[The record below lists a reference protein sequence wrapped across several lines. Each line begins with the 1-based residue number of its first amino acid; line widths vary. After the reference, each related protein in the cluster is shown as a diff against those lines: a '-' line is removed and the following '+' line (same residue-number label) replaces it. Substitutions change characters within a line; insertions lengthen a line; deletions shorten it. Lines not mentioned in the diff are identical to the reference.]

1 MAPYLTALRGQHD
14 GQEIPGLLW
23 SAEAGQNNR
32 QIIEHLRAEGPW
44 LAARQAGRG
53 IFTLDTPD
61 DPESDHLE
69 DGRETSWQVDLRQP
83 GSRGLLQLL
92 LLRHLRDRKVLV
104 DLRTGFVTVRTR
116 EEGERLLVDGLELHV
131 EALGE
136 HECLVWANPVQRVL
150 DARPEALSSSGH
162 RAIDLWFPI
171 EGVSFASAHPKP
183 HQVGCSVSIGRRAR
197 LIRPGDPCAIIVAE
211 TPSELSAQ
219 DVVNALRSWFGG
231 VSVAGLRLSS
241 DPASGDEL
249 GFTEHAFPDTE
260 AVALDSSDQQI
271 PLDDVFRAA
280 LGGRTALRTPRLP
293 PQNFHLSGLHPD
305 AALATAQT
313 LNERAA
319 EWHGVALQFTTEPV
333 PGSLPL
339 ELDAKAPV
347 VTQPRSSRAAGQAA
361 SLFLE
366 CVRRSGGDPWR
377 LSNPRGRWA
386 LGIAQAFLY
395 GKMHHLALALLD
407 PSGRLAASCV
417 VPFRFA
423 DLGEASFARSLARKL
438 WIDPPADLVVHVDE
452 SLDPPPAF
460 LSAIAPRCPAWRI
473 RRRSV
478 PRAFGASSFAWLSAD
493 TIAASGRHLLAL
505 VEREDGIRPLGMD
518 LLAGE
523 DDPLRA
529 FEEALVLEYAW
540 TPGRAER
547 RHGPASL
554 EWARGLLFQKDRYQ
568 PLAQPRR
575 HQEDNP

>member
-1 MAPYLTALRGQHD
+1 MALYLTALRGQHD

-32 QIIEHLRAEGPW
+32 QIIEHLRAENPW
-44 LAARQAGRG
+44 LGARLAGRG

-61 DPESDHLE
+61 DPESDHLK
-69 DGRETSWQVDLRQP
+69 DGRESTWQMDLRQP
-83 GSRGLLQLL
+83 GSRGLVQLL

-116 EEGERLLVDGLELHV
+116 EEEGRLHVDGLELHV
-131 EALGE
+131 ESLGE
-136 HECLVWANPVQRVL
+136 RECLVWAHPVQRVL
-150 DARPEALSSSGH
+150 DARPEALSGSGH

-183 HQVGCSVSIGRRAR
+183 HQVGCSVGIGRRAR

-219 DVVNALRSWFGG
+219 EVVNALRSWFGG
-231 VSVAGLRLSS
+231 ASIAGLQLSS
-241 DPASGDEL
+241 DPASGDDL
-249 GFTEHAFPDTE
+249 GFSEQAFPNTE
-260 AVALDSSDQQI
+260 AVALDSSNQ
-271 PLDDVFRAA
+271 PMALDDVFRAA
-280 LGGRTALRTPRLP
+280 LGGRTALHVPRLP
-293 PQNFHLSGLHPD
+293 PQNFHLAGLHPE

-347 VTQPRSSRAAGQAA
+347 VSQPRSARAGGQAA

-377 LSNPRGRWA
+377 LSNPRGRWV

-407 PSGRLAASCV
+407 PSGRLASSCV

-423 DLGEASFARSLARKL
+423 DLGEASFAKSLARKL
-438 WIDPPADLVVHVDE
+438 WTEQPSDLVVHVDE

-460 LSAIAPRCPAWRI
+460 LAGIAPRRPAWRL

-493 TIAASGRHLLAL
+493 AVATSSRHVLAL
-505 VEREDGIRPLGMD
+505 VEREDGFRPMALD
-518 LLAGE
+518 LVAGE

-529 FEEALVLEYAW
+529 FEESLVLEYAW

-575 HQEDNP
+575 PQENQS